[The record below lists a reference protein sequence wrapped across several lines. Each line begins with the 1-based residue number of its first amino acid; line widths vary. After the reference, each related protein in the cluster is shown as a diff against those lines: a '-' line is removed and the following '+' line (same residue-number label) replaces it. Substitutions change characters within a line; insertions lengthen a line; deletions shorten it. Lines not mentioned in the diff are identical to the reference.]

1 MGVHN
6 FSKVFGSAGQPVAKL
21 DSLVKGKI
29 VGCDINPI
37 IYASIKAM
45 YQGTH
50 LTDPNG
56 VPTASLNTLLSNIL
70 MLKKAGATVVGILDN
85 PKRNIHKH
93 IEHKKRHDAKIKS
106 EKKMEETEGE
116 EKKKHESNAWRLT
129 DMVVKDAQTL
139 MTLMGVDY
147 YISPLNREAEQY
159 AADMVKEG
167 KIDIVMTND
176 SDAVLF
182 GAPTVILSKT
192 KKSEKSKSPYT
203 LFRIEKLLDEY
214 KLDMDTFQKM
224 CIAIGTDFA
233 PKTKGVGVKTVFT
246 SGKNKPLTEDQL
258 KAAEYIKSGP
268 TELGTIVK
276 GAFNKA
282 ELIKWLVDDKGFNE
296 DRIIK
301 KLKLQ

>member
-6 FSKVFGSAGQPVAKL
+6 FNKVFGSAGRPVTKL
-21 DSLVKGKI
+21 GDFVNGKI
-29 VGCDINPI
+29 VACDINPI

-50 LTDPNG
+50 LTDANG

-70 MLKKAGATVVGILDN
+70 MLQRFGATVIGVCDN

-106 EKKMEETEGE
+106 EKKMEETDGE

-129 DMVVKDAQTL
+129 DIVIKDAQML

-159 AADMVKEG
+159 AADMAKEG
-167 KIDIVMTND
+167 KVDIVMTND
-176 SDAVLF
+176 SDSILF
-182 GAPTVILSKT
+182 GTPCVIINNT
-192 KKSEKSKSPYT
+192 EKSTKSKSPYT
-203 LFRIEKLLDEY
+203 AFRIDKLLEEY
-214 KLDMDTFQKM
+214 KLDMDMFQKM
-224 CIAIGTDFA
+224 CISLGTDFA

-246 SGKNKPLTEDQL
+246 TGKNKPLDPDQL
-258 KAAEYIKSGP
+258 KALEYIKS
-268 TELGTIVK
+268 ELKEPGVMIK
-276 GAFNKA
+276 GNYDKA
-282 ELIKWLVDDKGFNE
+282 GLIDWLVNDKGFNKE
-296 DRIIK
+296 RIIK
-301 KLKLQ
+301 KLK